1 MKVRDLI
8 KFTALLTH
16 TTETIIYEQ
25 PDSHTYEEYLGQ
37 LDFVLDRDIRVLD
50 LRIVNE
56 DGIAVVFLK

>member
-8 KFTALLTH
+8 KFTSVLTS

-25 PDSHTYEEYLGQ
+25 VDSDMYEEYSGR

-56 DGIAVVFLK
+56 DGIAIVFLK